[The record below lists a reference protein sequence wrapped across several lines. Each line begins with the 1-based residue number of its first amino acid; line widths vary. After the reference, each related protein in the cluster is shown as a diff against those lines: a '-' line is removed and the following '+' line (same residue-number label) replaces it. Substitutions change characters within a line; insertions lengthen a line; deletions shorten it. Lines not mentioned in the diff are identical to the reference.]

1 MDIGLAEIFSG
12 LVYFIAF
19 FGSMSFGY
27 FVLRF
32 NIPDIRVVPREAKL
46 GLSGIIGIIIFILS
60 LGLYWLTDL
69 NFLVFLPLT
78 TLIFTGLFQVQQMMF
93 AKKEMTVVIPVA
105 KMEKPAPGEKKT
117 EVRPR
122 LTVPPRVLEE
132 RQLSERGAFVRETYA
147 PPEGRM
153 MVEKEQQQPAME
165 KPEVTPLEEEKY
177 VETAREKYRERME
190 QRKKEEEEQESQRKE
205 QEEARR
211 AQEESKQV
219 PAGQPMEARVEP
231 GDRRRRYME
240 RRGEMI
246 QEVKTDMFR
255 TSERKEKEKYEKELF
270 KESAPA
276 PQISLEELSEG
287 LDVGDLEKIGSL
299 DELGELGFGE
309 LEGMGDKELQE
320 LAGIAEPEKMPREK
334 GMSCPKCSSK
344 NSTIV
349 YCPYCG
355 KGFCSNC
362 SDKVQRKGD
371 LILYGCPHCKKEVMV
386 KTEG

>member
-1 MDIGLAEIFSG
+1 
-12 LVYFIAF
+12 
-19 FGSMSFGY
+19 
-27 FVLRF
+27 
-32 NIPDIRVVPREAKL
+32 
-46 GLSGIIGIIIFILS
+46 
-60 LGLYWLTDL
+60 
-69 NFLVFLPLT
+69 LT
-78 TLIFTGLFQVQQMMF
+78 TLIFTGLFQIQQMMF
-93 AKKEMTVVIPVA
+93 SKREMTVIIPVA
-105 KMEKPAPGEKKT
+105 KMEKPALPQRKL

-122 LTVPPRVLEE
+122 LTVPPKVLEE

-147 PPEGRM
+147 PPEEKM
-153 MVEKEQQQPAME
+153 MVEKEQPVME
-165 KPEVTPLEEEKY
+165 KPEVTPLDEEKY
-177 VETAREKYRERME
+177 VETAREKYKERME
-190 QRKKEEEEQESQRKE
+190 QRKSEEEERARQIKE
-205 QEEARR
+205 REEMGRAQEEAR
-211 AQEESKQV
+211 QV
-219 PAGQPMEARVEP
+219 PAGQPMEEHREES
-231 GDRRRRYME
+231 DRRKRYME

-287 LDVGDLEKIGSL
+287 LDVADLEKIGSL

-362 SDKVQRKGD
+362 SDSVQRKGD

-386 KTEG
+386 KTES

>member
-27 FVLRF
+27 LVLRF

-46 GLSGIIGIIIFILS
+46 GLSGIIGIIIFTLS
-60 LGLYWLTDL
+60 FGLYWLTNL

-78 TLIFTGLFQVQQMMF
+78 TLIFTGLFQIQQMMF
-93 AKKEMTVVIPVA
+93 AKREMTVIIPVA
-105 KMEKPAPGEKKT
+105 KVEKPVLPQKKT

-122 LTVPPRVLEE
+122 MTAMPKVLEE

-147 PPEGRM
+147 PPEERM
-153 MVEKEQQQPAME
+153 MVEKEQHVME
-165 KPEVTPLEEEKY
+165 KPEVTPLDEEKY
-177 VETAREKYRERME
+177 VETAREKYKERME
-190 QRKKEEEEQESQRKE
+190 QRKNEDEERASQTKEREET
-205 QEEARR
+205 RR
-211 AQEESKQV
+211 AQEEAKQV
-219 PAGQPMEARVEP
+219 PAGQPMEERRGE
-231 GDRRRRYME
+231 GDRRKRYME

-246 QEVKTDMFR
+246 EEVKTDMFR

-287 LDVGDLEKIGSL
+287 LDVADLEKIGSL

-320 LAGIAEPEKMPREK
+320 LAGIAEPEKMTREK
-334 GMSCPKCSSK
+334 GMSCPKCASK

-362 SDKVQRKGD
+362 SDQVQRKGD